1 MSDPLGRLRED
12 GPSPACESA
21 ALGAW
26 LLHGL
31 GLDHDGVTTVAPAAP
46 EDRAPG
52 AVTLRRV
59 PFARDADRIA
69 FLSGGQLCVV
79 ERGDAE
85 IEPRE
90 NLAGEARDTVV
101 VSGGVQACPAVD
113 RDALL
118 LRGALV
124 RVVLMAGALERI
136 TAMSIEHA
144 AQRRQFGRP
153 IGAFQAV
160 QALLVTA
167 AQQAAL
173 VGVATDAALAR
184 GGAFEIGAAKL
195 LANRAAITAGRAAHQ
210 IHGARGTTLEHA
222 LGTETRR
229 LWAWRSEY
237 GDEQAWSTRLGAGLA
252 AAGADRLY
260 PAITGGSAE
269 VSV

>member
-1 MSDPLGRLRED
+1 VSDPLAKLRAD

-26 LLHGL
+26 LLRGL
-31 GLDHDGVTTVAPAAP
+31 GLDHDGLTTVAPGPPA
-46 EDRAPG
+46 DSAPG

-69 FLSGGQLCVV
+69 FLSEGHLCVV
-79 ERGDAE
+79 ARADAE
-85 IEPRE
+85 VEPRE

-101 VSGGVQACPAVD
+101 VSGGVEACPAVN
-113 RDALL
+113 RDALV
-118 LRGALV
+118 LRGTLV

-136 TAMSIEHA
+136 TAMSIDHA
-144 AQRRQFGRP
+144 SRRRQFGRP

-160 QALLVTA
+160 QQLLVSA

-173 VGVATDAALAR
+173 VGVAADAAVAR
-184 GGAFEIGAAKL
+184 EGAFEIGAAKL
-195 LANRAAITAGRAAHQ
+195 LADRAALVAGRAAHQ
-210 IHGARGTTLEHA
+210 VHGALGTTLEHD
-222 LGTETRR
+222 LPTETRR

-237 GDEQAWSTRLGAGLA
+237 GDEHAWSTRLGAGLA

-260 PAITGGSAE
+260 PAITSGSAE
-269 VSV
+269 VGV